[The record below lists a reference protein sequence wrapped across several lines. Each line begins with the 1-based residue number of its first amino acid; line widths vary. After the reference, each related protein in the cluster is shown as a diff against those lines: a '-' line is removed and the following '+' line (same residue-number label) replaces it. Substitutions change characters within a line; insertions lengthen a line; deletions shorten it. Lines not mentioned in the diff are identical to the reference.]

1 MTEVL
6 KKCLRSARCNR
17 SPQKT
22 AELTANHNFTI
33 LHNKLKKPFTEYWFW
48 RAAVLSQQKAP
59 RCEHGQKGGSSCFVG
74 LLLHQPAPFTAS
86 RHDVMSNSTGE
97 SGRKKPTPTKTK
109 HQPTD
114 KKEVK
119 SHPTAA
125 RLSRAGPSHA
135 ASDQPEELTTNHF
148 QLNPSGRHI
157 PCQHTNWGF
166 TNGFIFDWGRRGGK
180 TRPWLVPLYQPHP
193 LPELHRMQ
201 PAWCPAPATSI
212 HQPGFQLNQRRTH
225 KQIRLFIYI

>member
-6 KKCLRSARCNR
+6 KKRLRSARCNR
-17 SPQKT
+17 FPQKT
-22 AELTANHNFTI
+22 AELTANHNFKI

-97 SGRKKPTPTKTK
+97 SRKKKKNNTNKNQTPTNRQKRS
-109 HQPTD
+109 
-114 KKEVK
+114 EVT
-119 SHPTAA
+119 SHSSQAEPC
-125 RLSRAGPSHA
+125 RAPLPSHA
-135 ASDQPEELTTNHF
+135 ARDQPQELTPNHF

-157 PCQHTNWGF
+157 PYQHTNWGF
-166 TNGFIFDWGRRGGK
+166 ANGFISDWGRRGK
-180 TRPWLVPLYQPHP
+180 TQPHP

-201 PAWCPAPATSI
+201 PAWCPVPATSI